1 MKIIPAFDV
10 YGILSTLLASLNTLL
25 TIWASKRLISQT
37 FGERNSSNLHT
48 KTESNLA

>member
-25 TIWASKRLISQT
+25 TIWASKRLISKPL
-37 FGERNSSNLHT
+37 ERETARTYTRKLKAT
-48 KTESNLA
+48 